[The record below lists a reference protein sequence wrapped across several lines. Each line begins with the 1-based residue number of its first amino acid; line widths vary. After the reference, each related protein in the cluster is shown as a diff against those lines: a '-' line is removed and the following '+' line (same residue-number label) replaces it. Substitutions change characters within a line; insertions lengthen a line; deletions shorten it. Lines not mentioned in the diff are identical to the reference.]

1 MQNFSVEKSL
11 LKAKSYSNKGDIA
24 EAQKLY
30 ETILKNFSNN
40 LRAQQGLAELN
51 QHKHKNIIHSPPQDV
66 VNKLV
71 NLHNQG
77 QFAVVAEQAEVLTK
91 QYPTAILIWNVL
103 GASRAQLGMLD
114 EAIDAY
120 KKTISLKPD
129 YAVGYNNMGIVLKD
143 QGKFDEAIDVYKKSI
158 SIKPDYAEAYYNM
171 GVSLEKLGK
180 LDEAIGAYKK
190 SISLKPNNPKAY
202 FNIGVVLKNQNNVK
216 EAVEAYKNVIL
227 LKPDHAEA
235 IINLANI
242 FYQNGKFDVA
252 VRGFEK
258 VISLVPDYAEA
269 YNNMGLALKDQGK
282 TIEALEALKK
292 AISLK
297 PNFVE
302 AYNNMGNAFVVQ
314 NKLEKAIELFKKAI
328 SLKPDYTEA
337 YNNMGLALHFQD
349 KSEEAI
355 VAYKKSISLDPDY
368 ADAHKNLGYVLL
380 RSGRLK
386 EGFDEIEW
394 RWKTDKFLGQKRNFP
409 QPLWDGKQSLNGKRI
424 LLWCEQ
430 GVGDTIMW
438 SSKIPFLT
446 SQSAHCILECQ
457 EKLVPLLTRS
467 FPDVEVKAED
477 RSRDIKRDDFDYHLP
492 MGSLYRHFVPEITE
506 NPKPDAYLVPD
517 PVRVNYW
524 KERLKTL
531 GKGPYIGISWKSSNM
546 SVERLPNYSSISEWS
561 EILSIPNVT
570 FINLQ
575 SKDFADDLAKVREEF
590 GVTVHHFDDLDQWN
604 NIDDVAALCT
614 AMDMVI
620 SNHGTVPLISG
631 GVGTVTKLANWRQSS
646 WNNILHNPVGPS
658 VDIFERDTLEP
669 WDNVFKLIAQQSS
682 K

>member
-1 MQNFSVEKSL
+1 MQNFSVEQSL
-11 LKAKSYSNKGDIA
+11 MKAKSYANKGDIA

-40 LRAQQGLAELN
+40 LRAQQGLASLKKYNLN
-51 QHKHKNIIHSPPQDV
+51 QNRQSPPQEV
-66 VNKLV
+66 VDQLV
-71 NLHNQG
+71 NLYNQG
-77 QFAVVAEQAEVLTK
+77 QFAMVAEQAEVLTK
-91 QYPTAILIWNVL
+91 QYPTAILIWNIL
-103 GASRAQLGMLD
+103 GASRSQTGMLE

-129 YAVGYNNMGIVLKD
+129 YVEAYSNMGVAYRNMGKPDEAIDAYKKAISIYPYYAEAYNNLGNVLQNIGQLDKAITAYKKVSFFKPNDANVHYNLAAALKDQGNLEEAIKAYNKTLKIKPDHAEAYNNLGIVLKD
-143 QGKFDEAIDVYKKSI
+143 QGKLDEAKDAHKQSILLKPLDAKAYFNLGNVLREQLELDEAIEYYCKSI
-158 SIKPDYAEAYYNM
+158 SIKPDYA
-171 GVSLEKLGK
+171 
-180 LDEAIGAYKK
+180 D
-190 SISLKPNNPKAY
+190 
-202 FNIGVVLKNQNNVK
+202 
-216 EAVEAYKNVIL
+216 
-227 LKPDHAEA
+227 
-235 IINLANI
+235 
-242 FYQNGKFDVA
+242 
-252 VRGFEK
+252 
-258 VISLVPDYAEA
+258 A
-269 YNNMGLALKDQGK
+269 YNNIG
-282 TIEALEALKK
+282 T
-292 AISLK
+292 
-297 PNFVE
+297 V
-302 AYNNMGNAFVVQ
+302 Y
-314 NKLEKAIELFKKAI
+314 
-328 SLKPDYTEA
+328 
-337 YNNMGLALHFQD
+337 
-349 KSEEAI
+349 
-355 VAYKKSISLDPDY
+355 
-368 ADAHKNLGYVLL
+368 HK
-380 RSGRLK
+380 SGRLEEAETNLRQAIFYK
-386 EGFDEIEW
+386 PEFAEAHQNLSFTLLNNGKLREGFDESEW

-546 SVERLPNYSSISEWS
+546 SVERLPNYSSICEWS
-561 EILSIPNVT
+561 EILSIPSVT

-614 AMDMVI
+614 AIDMVV
-620 SNHGTVPLISG
+620 SNKTTTPLISVA
-631 GVGTVTKLANWRQSS
+631 VGTVTKLANWRQSS
-646 WNNILHNPVGPS
+646 WNNILNNPVGPS

-669 WDNVFKLIAQQSS
+669 WDKVFKLI
-682 K
+682 KEDITKLNLD

>member
-1 MQNFSVEKSL
+1 MVRGITIAFKTKIRTLMERFILPNFSVEQSL
-11 LKAKSYSNKGDIA
+11 MKAKSYANKGDIA

-40 LRAQQGLAELN
+40 LRAQQGLASLKKYNLN
-51 QHKHKNIIHSPPQDV
+51 QNRQSPPQEV
-66 VNKLV
+66 VDQLV
-71 NLHNQG
+71 NLYNQG

-91 QYPTAILIWNVL
+91 QYPTAILIWNIL
-103 GASRAQLGMLD
+103 GASRSQIGMLE

-129 YAVGYNNMGIVLKD
+129 YVEAYSNMGVAYRNMGKPDEAIDAYKKAISIYPYYAEAYNNLGNVLQNTGQLDKAIAAYKKVIFFKPNDANAHYNLAAAFKDQGNLEEAIKAYNKTLKIKPDHAEAYNNLGIVLKD
-143 QGKFDEAIDVYKKSI
+143 QGKLDEAIDAHKQSI
-158 SIKPDYAEAYYNM
+158 LLKPLDAKAYFNL
-171 GVSLEKLGK
+171 GNVLREQLE
-180 LDEAIGAYKK
+180 LDEAIEYYSK
-190 SISLKPNNPKAY
+190 S
-202 FNIGVVLKNQNNVK
+202 
-216 EAVEAYKNVIL
+216 
-227 LKPDHAEA
+227 
-235 IINLANI
+235 
-242 FYQNGKFDVA
+242 
-252 VRGFEK
+252 
-258 VISLVPDYAEA
+258 
-269 YNNMGLALKDQGK
+269 
-282 TIEALEALKK
+282 
-292 AISLK
+292 
-297 PNFVE
+297 
-302 AYNNMGNAFVVQ
+302 
-314 NKLEKAIELFKKAI
+314 I

-337 YNNMGLALHFQD
+337 YNNMGLALYYQG

-355 VAYKKSISLDPDY
+355 QIYTKAISKDPLSPET
-368 ADAHKNLGYVLL
+368 HKNLGYVLL

-386 EGFDEIEW
+386 EGLDESEW

-614 AMDMVI
+614 AIDMVV
-620 SNHGTVPLISG
+620 SNKTTTPLISVA
-631 GVGTVTKLANWRQSS
+631 VGTVTKLANWRQSS
-646 WNNILHNPVGPS
+646 WNNILNNPVGPS

-669 WDNVFKLIAQQSS
+669 WDKVFKLI
-682 K
+682 KEDITKFKKRDLN

>member
-1 MQNFSVEKSL
+1 MERFILPNFSVEQSL
-11 LKAKSYSNKGDIA
+11 MKAKSYANKGDIA

-40 LRAQQGLAELN
+40 LRAQQGLASLKKYNLN
-51 QHKHKNIIHSPPQDV
+51 QNTQSPPQEV
-66 VNKLV
+66 VDQLV
-71 NLHNQG
+71 NLYNQG
-77 QFAVVAEQAEVLTK
+77 QFAVVAKQAEVLTK
-91 QYPTAILIWNVL
+91 QYPTAILIWNIL
-103 GASRAQLGMLD
+103 GASRSQIGMLE

-129 YAVGYNNMGIVLKD
+129 YAEAYSNMGVAYRNMGKPDEAIDAYKKAISIYPDYAEAYNNLGNVLQNTGQLDKAIAAYKKVSFFKPNDANVHYNLAAAFKDQGNLEEAIKAYNKTLKIKPDHAEAYNNLGIVLKD
-143 QGKFDEAIDVYKKSI
+143 QGKLDEAIDAHKQSILLKPLDAKAYFNLGNVLREQLELDEAIEYYSKSI
-158 SIKPDYAEAYYNM
+158 SIKPDYA
-171 GVSLEKLGK
+171 
-180 LDEAIGAYKK
+180 D
-190 SISLKPNNPKAY
+190 
-202 FNIGVVLKNQNNVK
+202 
-216 EAVEAYKNVIL
+216 
-227 LKPDHAEA
+227 
-235 IINLANI
+235 
-242 FYQNGKFDVA
+242 
-252 VRGFEK
+252 
-258 VISLVPDYAEA
+258 A
-269 YNNMGLALKDQGK
+269 YNNIG
-282 TIEALEALKK
+282 T
-292 AISLK
+292 
-297 PNFVE
+297 V
-302 AYNNMGNAFVVQ
+302 Y
-314 NKLEKAIELFKKAI
+314 
-328 SLKPDYTEA
+328 
-337 YNNMGLALHFQD
+337 
-349 KSEEAI
+349 
-355 VAYKKSISLDPDY
+355 
-368 ADAHKNLGYVLL
+368 HK
-380 RSGRLK
+380 SGRLEEAETNLRQAIFYK
-386 EGFDEIEW
+386 PEFAEAHQNLSFTLLNNGKLREGFDESEW

-546 SVERLPNYSSISEWS
+546 SVERLPNYSSICEWS
-561 EILSIPNVT
+561 EILSIPSVT

-614 AMDMVI
+614 AIDMVV
-620 SNHGTVPLISG
+620 SNKTTTPLISVA
-631 GVGTVTKLANWRQSS
+631 VGTVTKLANWRQSS
-646 WNNILHNPVGPS
+646 WNNILNNPVGPS

-669 WDNVFKLIAQQSS
+669 WDKVFKLI
-682 K
+682 KEDITKFKKRDLN